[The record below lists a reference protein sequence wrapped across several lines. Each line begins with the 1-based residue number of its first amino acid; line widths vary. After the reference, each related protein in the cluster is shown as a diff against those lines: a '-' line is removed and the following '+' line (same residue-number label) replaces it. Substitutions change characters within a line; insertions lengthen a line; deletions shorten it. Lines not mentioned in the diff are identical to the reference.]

1 MYTNHLPCFVVS
13 NLGQLCML
21 VLPTFLLLNATTCIE
36 YVVFGER
43 ELIVV
48 DIKAELF
55 RTLTLVFIPLFTDLY
70 TTKYVFWLRE
80 KGSGILHDRL
90 ILPDPTRMLMF
101 HFWQES
107 AIRDSSSNQAYWLLI
122 SNTAFPSQHLRPYF
136 MHIMKYLLAF
146 LPAFYTHSLPL
157 SKYFFSNT
165 SKLRSNTA
173 QEV

>member
-1 MYTNHLPCFVVS
+1 
-13 NLGQLCML
+13 ML

-36 YVVFGER
+36 YVVFGDR
-43 ELIVV
+43 KLIVV

-101 HFWQES
+101 HF
-107 AIRDSSSNQAYWLLI
+107 
-122 SNTAFPSQHLRPYF
+122 
-136 MHIMKYLLAF
+136 
-146 LPAFYTHSLPL
+146 
-157 SKYFFSNT
+157 
-165 SKLRSNTA
+165 
-173 QEV
+173 